1 MFWKTKKTKL
11 KPEPIKRNDEKLS
24 DLPKRYSKTLTPSEK
39 EIVGK
44 ELEQFLKGQGLL
56 EILQQAGSVGNIQ
69 DPIHYRRVFNAIYEF
84 CLKNN
89 ISLDDPPEEKA
100 SLKMK

>member
-1 MFWKTKKTKL
+1 MFWKTKP
-11 KPEPIKRNDEKLS
+11 KPEPIKTNDEKLS
-24 DLPKRYSKTLTPSEK
+24 DLPKRYSATLTSSEK

-44 ELEQFLKGQGLL
+44 ELELFLKDRGLL
-56 EILQQAGSVGNIQ
+56 ELLQKAGSVDNIQ

-89 ISLDDPPEEKA
+89 ISLDDPLEERT
-100 SLKMK
+100 SLRKK